1 MSLPHPG
8 DGERARTPSDLP
20 PHLALRPFEVS
31 LGPIRIASGLV
42 LLLVALALG
51 LLVTLKPIAEL
62 DQRVL
67 EWFVARRS
75 PGATAVMEALTALF
89 APTTAVIG
97 ALVIGALVGAASR
110 SALLGVYIPASMAL
124 ASGFTAV
131 AKDGIERVRPALP
144 ERIVVE
150 LSHSYPSG
158 HTTAAAALA
167 VSAAILL
174 ISRFAWTR
182 PPVRGA
188 MMAASR
194 ASTGTPALSSP
205 GSNVRGAVVGASRAR
220 ASAEAGGDSA
230 RRAVHEDFVRW
241 SRPVRRALIILA
253 AVGLVVLIATT
264 RVYLGAHWL
273 SDVVGGA
280 MVGAG
285 ASLVLAGILQ
295 PRSS

>member
-1 MSLPHPG
+1 MSRPHPG

-20 PHLALRPFEVS
+20 PHLTLRPFEVS

-124 ASGFTAV
+124 ASAFTSV
-131 AKDGIERVRPALP
+131 AKDGIERVRPTLP

-182 PPVRGA
+182 PPVRG
-188 MMAASR
+188 
-194 ASTGTPALSSP
+194 
-205 GSNVRGAVVGASRAR
+205 VVVGASRAR

>member
-1 MSLPHPG
+1 MSRPHSG

-124 ASGFTAV
+124 ASAFTSV

-188 MMAASR
+188 MMA
-194 ASTGTPALSSP
+194 
-205 GSNVRGAVVGASRAR
+205 ASRAR

>member
-1 MSLPHPG
+1 MSRPHSG

-124 ASGFTAV
+124 ASAFTAV

-188 MMAASR
+188 MMA
-194 ASTGTPALSSP
+194 
-205 GSNVRGAVVGASRAR
+205 ASRAR

-285 ASLVLAGILQ
+285 APLVLAGILQ

>member
-1 MSLPHPG
+1 MSRPHPG

-124 ASGFTAV
+124 ASAFTAV

-182 PPVRGA
+182 PPVRG
-188 MMAASR
+188 
-194 ASTGTPALSSP
+194 
-205 GSNVRGAVVGASRAR
+205 VVVGASRAR

>member
-1 MSLPHPG
+1 MSRPHPG

-67 EWFVARRS
+67 EWFVARRT

-124 ASGFTAV
+124 ASAFTSV

-188 MMAASR
+188 MMA
-194 ASTGTPALSSP
+194 
-205 GSNVRGAVVGASRAR
+205 ASRAR

>member
-1 MSLPHPG
+1 MSRPHPG

-124 ASGFTAV
+124 ASAFTSV
-131 AKDGIERVRPALP
+131 AKDGIERVRPTLP

-188 MMAASR
+188 MMA
-194 ASTGTPALSSP
+194 
-205 GSNVRGAVVGASRAR
+205 ASRAR

>member
-1 MSLPHPG
+1 MSRPHPG

-124 ASGFTAV
+124 ASAFTSV

-182 PPVRGA
+182 PPVRG
-188 MMAASR
+188 
-194 ASTGTPALSSP
+194 
-205 GSNVRGAVVGASRAR
+205 VVVGASRAR

-241 SRPVRRALIILA
+241 SRPVRRALILLA
-253 AVGLVVLIATT
+253 ALGLVVLIATT

>member
-1 MSLPHPG
+1 MSRTHPG
-8 DGERARTPSDLP
+8 DEERAHAPSDP
-20 PHLALRPFEVS
+20 PPPPAFRPFEVS

-42 LLLVALALG
+42 LLLVALVLG

-67 EWFVARRS
+67 EWFVAHRS
-75 PGATAVMEALTALF
+75 PGATAVMEALTGLF
-89 APTTAVIG
+89 APTTAVIE
-97 ALVIGALVGAASR
+97 ALVIGALVGAVSR
-110 SALLGVYIPASMAL
+110 SALFGAYIPASMAL
-124 ASGFTAV
+124 ASAFTAV

-167 VSAAILL
+167 VSAAILM
-174 ISRFAWTR
+174 ISCFAWTR
-182 PPVRGA
+182 PPVRGESPA
-188 MMAASR
+188 GAS
-194 ASTGTPALSSP
+194 AGTGG
-205 GSNVRGAVVGASRAR
+205 GSGRGAVR
-220 ASAEAGGDSA
+220 E
-230 RRAVHEDFVRW
+230 EFVRW
-241 SRPVRRALIILA
+241 SRPVRRALILLA
-253 AVGLVVLIATT
+253 ALGLVVLIATT

-295 PRSS
+295 PHSS

>member
-1 MSLPHPG
+1 MSRRHPG

-124 ASGFTAV
+124 ASAFTSV

-194 ASTGTPALSSP
+194 A
-205 GSNVRGAVVGASRAR
+205 R

-253 AVGLVVLIATT
+253 AVGLVALIATT

-285 ASLVLAGILQ
+285 APLVLAGILQ